1 MAQHGEA
8 RMPCCV
14 ASKAPHHQQ
23 PRRFGLQSLAPA
35 LPRLLQS
42 AASSP
47 ACSNEPLRRAAQVD
61 EVANHAERREG
72 AP

>member
-8 RMPCCV
+8 HMPCCV

-23 PRRFGLQSLAPA
+23 PRRCCLRRLAPA
-35 LPRLLQS
+35 LARLLHS

-47 ACSNEPLRRAAQVD
+47 ACSNEPLRRVAQVG
-61 EVANHAERREG
+61 EVAHHAERRE
-72 AP
+72 